1 MGQLSVPEEDAKAEE
16 EEEEEEEEENN
27 STRGINFRNG
37 DE

>member
-16 EEEEEEEEENN
+16 EEEEKKHN